1 MATVDLPDVLTVED
15 VETDID
21 DGSGLDNPWQAVLYN
36 CDCHTYAQVIHQLI
50 LAIGCSRDHAYELA
64 WVVDHHGRASV
75 YFGEKAECARV
86 VRILRDI
93 GLRAEVEQT

>member
-15 VETDID
+15 LETDVD
-21 DGSGLDNPWQAVLYN
+21 AGGLDNPWQAVLYN
-36 CDCHTYAQVIHQLI
+36 CDCHTYTQVIQQLI

-64 WVVDHHGRASV
+64 WVVHHHGRTTV
-75 YFGEKAECARV
+75 YFGAKAECERV

>member
-15 VETDID
+15 LETERDNND
-21 DGSGLDNPWQAVLYN
+21 LDNPWQAVLYN
-36 CDCHTYAQVIHQLI
+36 CDCHTYAQVIQQLI
-50 LAIGCSRDHAYELA
+50 LAIRCSRDHAYELA
-64 WVVDHHGRASV
+64 WIVDHHGRASV
-75 YFGEKAECARV
+75 YFGEQAECERV